1 MTADEDNVEETVM
14 LTRRDRRRAGAKASA
29 ESTAAPGAEDARPS
43 DDARPLDDEA
53 TIVVARS
60 SLGAVDAADTVGP
73 ADDDSA
79 SVDEATVVVSRP
91 QRRARRARRADES
104 VAGESAADE
113 SAAGD
118 SEGAHR
124 PADAAAEPFA
134 APAGP
139 TPSIYKPRPAPQGA
153 SAPPVVVGAM
163 APTRTDDPERPSV
176 AKQARRWSV
185 LTLAALAAACVI
197 SVAGLVGVG
206 FLALG

>member
-1 MTADEDNVEETVM
+1 MTDDNVEETVM

-29 ESTAAPGAEDARPS
+29 ESPAAPGADDVRPS
-43 DDARPLDDEA
+43 DDVRPAAEALPSDDVRPADDEA

-60 SLGAVDAADTVGP
+60 SLSAVDAADTVGP
-73 ADDDSA
+73 ADDSP

-91 QRRARRARRADES
+91 PRRSRR
-104 VAGESAADE
+104 AGESAADE
-113 SAAGD
+113 

-185 LTLAALAAACVI
+185 LTLAALAAACVV